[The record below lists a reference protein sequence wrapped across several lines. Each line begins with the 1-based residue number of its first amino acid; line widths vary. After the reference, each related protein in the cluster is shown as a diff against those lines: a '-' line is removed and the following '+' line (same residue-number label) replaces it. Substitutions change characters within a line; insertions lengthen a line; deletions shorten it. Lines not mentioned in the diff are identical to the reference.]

1 MLVVVIMVVVV
12 ILVIIVMLVAMCCFG
27 VGGGVSRGNFLHRG
41 QGLND
46 RSNRSFGN
54 TGLLCHWCRGRA
66 RVGSRGGLGG
76 GQRTFFHAGHKGSH
90 QLRQVRRGLG
100 HNRRRGRC
108 RHNRSHLGHSHR
120 GSHGLGRHGRFGLV
134 GGVCLVDGFG
144 KGWCLI
150 FGEEAG
156 HVSAVNGIDQG

>member
-76 GQRTFFHAGHKGSH
+76 GQRTFFHAGHKGGH
-90 QLRQVRRGLG
+90 QLRQVRRGPSHSRG
-100 HNRRRGRC
+100 GGRC
-108 RHNRSHLGHSHR
+108 RHHWHALGHNLGRRSYHR
-120 GSHGLGRHGRFGLV
+120 GGGWRFRLV
-134 GGVCLVDGFG
+134 GGVGIGLA
-144 KGWCLI
+144 KGGGVI
-150 FGEEAG
+150 FGQEAG
-156 HVSAVNGIDQG
+156 HIATVNSIDQG